1 MVSEKL
7 IKRIEKL
14 RSGNE
19 EEMKI
24 TKRYID
30 TKDTVFDVATYI
42 TENVDSSFFVIEC
55 ELKYRETRWDGN
67 INRYYP
73 VAECDDIFLHFNHYD
88 QVYNYSFEV
97 QTTKGN
103 IVTGYNFK
111 EDMKQKILSN
121 NILTDVGYNNNIQI
135 ENRIIKITIQK

>member
-55 ELKYRETRWDGN
+55 ELKYTSN
-67 INRYYP
+67 
-73 VAECDDIFLHFNHYD
+73 VSD

-135 ENRIIKITIQK
+135 ENRIIKIIIQK